1 MFEEWKRAWRDA
13 VANFWRELDDAGP
26 GVGSERIAAMRRD
39 ARAARA
45 ELDRVAEEL
54 NRARAQFAEERKAE
68 EDCRRREGL
77 ARRIGD
83 EETARIAAEYAA
95 RHAERAAVLEAKVRA
110 IEAEL
115 AMRRRDVEE
124 MEAALRQLEAAT
136 GPGGAAHGP
145 GGAVDGGGGA
155 GVFEDDAISPEFRR
169 MERAARER
177 EAERR
182 LEELKRRMSRS

>member
-13 VANFWRELDDAGP
+13 VASFWRELDEAGP
-26 GVGSERIAAMRRD
+26 GAGSERVSAMRRD

-45 ELDRVAEEL
+45 ELDQVEAEL
-54 NRARAQFAEERKAE
+54 NRARTRLAEERKAE

-77 ARRIGD
+77 ARGIGD

-95 RHAERAAVLEAKVRA
+95 RHAEHAAVLETKVRA

-115 AMRRRDVEE
+115 ALRRRDVEA
-124 MEAALRQLEAAT
+124 MESALGKLEAAS
-136 GPGGAAHGP
+136 GAASAVHGSGSV
-145 GGAVDGGGGA
+145 GGVD
-155 GVFEDDAISPEFRR
+155 DDDTMPPEFRR

-182 LEELKRRMSRS
+182 LEELKRRMSKS

>member
-1 MFEEWKRAWRDA
+1 
-13 VANFWRELDDAGP
+13 
-26 GVGSERIAAMRRD
+26 D

-54 NRARAQFAEERKAE
+54 NRARGQFAEERKAE

-77 ARRIGD
+77 ARGIGD

-136 GPGGAAHGP
+136 GPGGAVDGA
-145 GGAVDGGGGA
+145 GGAVHGAGGA
-155 GVFEDDAISPEFRR
+155 GVIDDEGVSPEFRR

-182 LEELKRRMSRS
+182 LEELKRRMSKS